1 MNEVL
6 KVNSNI
12 NVSPNINN
20 FESYLNQL
28 NLPYNDIIAEES
40 QRQSIAKNLPDL
52 LGEIPNEKKASATYL
67 SKFVA
72 ASAIGLFDAALNYV
86 WNEVIINLR
95 GKIVYYGLD
104 VFYDNAIESNRREA
118 YKKEE
123 DLSSINDRRLLDTL
137 SKMEWIS
144 DPIYRKLCHILD
156 MRNQIGASHPNGAV
170 INSFELLGWLQ
181 FCVKD
186 VINDKLSKSAIAVNN
201 IIVNIKDKNCQLD
214 DKTLQTMESSFK
226 DMSINT
232 TSTLMI
238 SLFGVYISK
247 NTTNEVRNN
256 ILSISKILWKYIG
269 DGTKYEIGEKKIY
282 YTKGLEMEKA
292 ELAYRFLEKCG
303 GLSYLTNTD
312 KSFEIINLCEDLVS
326 ANISYNNYHNEYPI
340 AKQIMKFIN
349 KADDIPQECL
359 EKLIRTFL
367 GCRIGRE
374 VTYCNGVSPSA
385 KKFYDDFFK
394 LLSKE
399 QVEMTITL
407 LKFNLS
413 SFSEGNKI
421 KAGNVKE
428 ILLLVKSD
436 VLGERL
442 NEILDYMIECVDK
455 GKIHTLYLQE
465 KFKELCRGI
474 ISF

>member
-1 MNEVL
+1 MNEVS

-28 NLPYNDIIAEES
+28 NLPYHDIIAEES

-52 LGEIPNEKKASATYL
+52 LEEIPNEKKVSATYL

-95 GKIVYYGLD
+95 KKIVYYGLD
-104 VFYDNAIESNRREA
+104 VFYDNAIESSRRET
-118 YKKEE
+118 YRKEE

-186 VINDKLSKSAIAVNN
+186 VINDKLSESAIAVKK
-201 IIVNIKDKNCQLD
+201 IIVNIKAKDCQLD

-226 DMSINT
+226 DMSINS

-247 NTTNEVRNN
+247 DTAIEVKDN
-256 ILSISKILWKYIG
+256 ILRVSKILWKYIG
-269 DGTKYEIGEKKIY
+269 EGTKYEIGEKKIY
-282 YTKGLEMEKA
+282 YTKNLETEQA

-312 KSFEIINLCEDLVS
+312 KSFEIINLCEDLS
-326 ANISYNNYHNEYPI
+326 LANISYNNYHNEYPI

-349 KADDIPQECL
+349 KADDIPHECL
-359 EKLIRTFL
+359 EKVIKTFL
-367 GCRIGRE
+367 NCRIGRE
-374 VTYCNGVSPSA
+374 VAYCNGVSPSA

-399 QVEMTITL
+399 QVKMIITL

-436 VLGERL
+436 VLGDRL
-442 NEILDYMIECVDK
+442 NEILDYMIECVDT
-455 GKIHTLYLQE
+455 GKIHTVYLQE

>member
-1 MNEVL
+1 MNKVL

-20 FESYLNQL
+20 FENYLEQL
-28 NLPYNDIIAEES
+28 NLPYNDIIAEEC

-52 LGEIPNEKKASATYL
+52 LGEIPNEKKVSATYL

-95 GKIVYYGLD
+95 RKIVYYGLD

-118 YKKEE
+118 YRKEE

-186 VINDKLSKSAIAVNN
+186 VINDKLSESAIAVKR

-214 DKTLQTMESSFK
+214 NKTLQTMESSFK
-226 DMSINT
+226 DMSINS

-247 NTTNEVRNN
+247 DTTIEVKNN
-256 ILSISKILWKYIG
+256 ILKVSEILWKYIG
-269 DGTKYEIGEKKIY
+269 EGTKYEIGEKKIY
-282 YTKGLEMEKA
+282 YTKNLEMDKA

-312 KSFEIINLCEDLVS
+312 KSFEIINLCEDLLL

-359 EKLIRTFL
+359 EKLIKTFL

-394 LLSKE
+394 LLSKD
-399 QVEMTITL
+399 QVKMIITL

-421 KAGNVKE
+421 KAENVKE

-436 VLGERL
+436 VLGDRL
-442 NEILDYMIECVDK
+442 NEILDYMIESVDK

-465 KFKELCRGI
+465 DFKELCRGVI
-474 ISF
+474 IF